1 MPRALLVAL
10 HLLCLPALP
19 GLASAAEP
27 STKQRVAIVR
37 VEFQGS
43 IADTAKE
50 LLVQK
55 LSDGLTAVDF
65 DVTGG
70 ASISNRTI
78 DGAPAS
84 ACRDESCARRVASE
98 LGVAY
103 LINGQVTEKEKSY
116 TVSLELVNGKNG
128 QVVGSN
134 RESCEICGL
143 EEAAEKM
150 SLAAAALRT
159 RLESLVKAP
168 SRVVIR
174 TRPEGARLSIDG
186 KSVGRSPLDVTLTG
200 GRHTVR
206 VNMEGYDPT
215 ERTLTVVA
223 GVDENLELDLVRLP
237 TKFPFKTAGWSAIAA
252 GGAALIVGGVLVAL
266 DNREVSCQPE
276 DKDPRGHC
284 PEVWDTG
291 LAGAALMGVGAVA
304 GTLGGVW
311 LYLGSPSGGAVGR
324 ETASGAIVGA
334 RGRF

>member
-10 HLLCLPALP
+10 PLLSTLALP
-19 GLASAAEP
+19 TGATAEP
-27 STKQRVAIVR
+27 SKHRVAVVR

-43 IADTAKE
+43 IADSAKE

-55 LSDGLTAVDF
+55 LIDGLTAVDF

-70 ASISNRTI
+70 AAVSERLI
-78 DGAPAS
+78 DGAPAK
-84 ACRDESCARRVASE
+84 ACRDDTCARGVATA
-98 LGVAY
+98 LGVSY
-103 LINGQVTEKEKSY
+103 LINGQVSEKEKSY
-116 TVSLELVNGKNG
+116 AVSLELINGKNG
-128 QVVGSN
+128 QVMGSN

-168 SRVVIR
+168 SRVVLR

-186 KSVGRSPLDVTLTG
+186 KDVGRSPRDVTLTG

-206 VNMEGYDPT
+206 VSMEGYDPT

-237 TKFPFKTAGWSAIAA
+237 TKFPFKAAGWTAVLT
-252 GGAALIVGGVLVAL
+252 GGAALIAGGVLLAL
-266 DNREVSCQPE
+266 DGREVSC
-276 DKDPRGHC
+276 DAKAKDAHGHC
-284 PEVWDTG
+284 REIWKMG
-291 LAGAALMGVGAVA
+291 LGGAALLGAGAVA

-324 ETASGAIVGA
+324 ETADGAIIGA
-334 RGRF
+334 HGRF